1 MSNDDLTR
9 IAVAAEESVQHLPGT
24 YINRSNNKLHI
35 TNMPLRMWITVEQTP
50 HNQGGGLFSVHEYRI
65 GDPIKVVATC
75 AWEVITWIQRRIFEG
90 VKK

>member
-1 MSNDDLTR
+1 MLSEDLTR

>member
-35 TNMPLRMWITVEQTP
+35 TNMPLRLWITVEQTP

>member
-1 MSNDDLTR
+1 MRSDDLNR
-9 IAVAAEESVQHLPGT
+9 IAVAAEESIQHLPGT
-24 YINRSNNKLHI
+24 HINRSNNKLHI
-35 TNMPLRMWITVEQTP
+35 TNMPLRMWIVVEQTP
-50 HNQGGGLFSVHEYRI
+50 HNQGGGLFSIHEYRI